1 MSLKKWLNDHNLPV
15 SCFGISGLVILLY
28 FGAVLLYQKPL
39 NFPYLALEYQF
50 QDWVAQLGKLAPK
63 DPRIYFLAD
72 DAPSHTLD
80 QAWDEDFEAFPI
92 LKKMKSPAWP
102 RSVHAAILERLAGAG
117 AKVVGFD
124 YMYKG
129 ETADDAA
136 YRAVLDK
143 YRDRVVVGSHID
155 SVQRGKAMLPQLSPP
170 ASTLIKEDTDSRMG
184 FVNIYPDEDQI
195 TRQFKFRT
203 NLLEMVGKEDD
214 VRSGDKVFESL
225 PVRML
230 RQAGFASLVPPGGGM
245 HPIRFAWKGDTMRY
259 SLGQT
264 QSVANIFL
272 PSVWEAN
279 YQSGAF
285 FKDKIVLVGPE
296 GNYTKDV
303 AKSPFGTIAGPEFH
317 LNVLNA
323 ILTGSYLHYSPV
335 WFDVLTIAIGGLL
348 AFGAGRL
355 FRHPLLRIALV
366 LMAGGAFFGSAVW
379 AFNHLDLVIPVFS
392 PLLSLVGSS
401 FTFVVWQQLIE
412 RLERARLRKTFERYV
427 SRDVVKELMDNPQ
440 SYLNTVG
447 GARKRVT
454 VLFSDVR
461 GFTTITESGDAQ
473 TLVKQLNEYF
483 AHMVEIVFANHG
495 TLDKFIGDAVMAQ
508 WGGIY
513 SQGEKLDAVHAVRT
527 AVQMRNRLA
536 ELNARWIPNGM
547 LEIKFGIGINHGEAI
562 VGNLGC
568 EAKMEVTLIGD
579 AVNTASRFEG
589 LTKEYHTDLIIG
601 KDVAGFVRDVFHL
614 RTAGL
619 NQPKGKTVPLE
630 LFTVLDERSA
640 GPEPAWLADHE
651 EGVRLFRQREFAAAA
666 GKFEKV
672 LAALPEDWLASDYLE
687 DCREFEKTPPPPDWN
702 AVRVMKTK

>member
-1 MSLKKWLNDHNLPV
+1 MSLKKWLNDHNLGV
-15 SCFGISGLVILLY
+15 SATGVSTLVALLY
-28 FGAVLLYQKPL
+28 LCSTGLYLSL
-39 NFPYLALEYQF
+39 NFPYLVLENRF
-50 QDWVAQLGKLAPK
+50 QDWVAQRGKSAPK
-63 DPRIYFLAD
+63 DPRVYFLAD

-80 QAWDEDFEAFPI
+80 QLWDEDFAASPI
-92 LKKMKSPAWP
+92 LKRMKQPPPWP
-102 RSVHAAILERLAGAG
+102 RDVFAAILDRLENAGAR
-117 AKVVGFD
+117 VVGFD
-124 YMYKG
+124 YMLKG
-129 ETADDAA
+129 EKPEDSTL
-136 YRAVLDK
+136 RASLDK
-143 YRDRVVVGSHID
+143 WRDRVVLGSQID
-155 SVQRGKAMLPQLSPP
+155 DVVRGISKAPQISPP
-170 ASTLIKEDTDSRMG
+170 PPSLVGNAADPRLG
-184 FVNIYPDEDQI
+184 FVNMFPDLDGV
-195 TRQFKFRT
+195 TRRFKFQT
-203 NLLEMVGKEDD
+203 TLLELADLKPHPDD
-214 VRSGDKVFESL
+214 HVFESL
-225 PVRML
+225 AVRMAG
-230 RQAGFASLVPPGGGM
+230 QAGFGQLVPKSRES
-245 HPIRFAWKGDTMRY
+245 HLIRFAYKGDTLRLEQGRSQSIADIFVP
-259 SLGQT
+259 SL
-264 QSVANIFL
+264 
-272 PSVWEAN
+272 WEAN
-279 YQSGAF
+279 YQSGEF
-285 FKDKIVLVGPE
+285 FRDKIVLIGPH
-296 GNYTKDV
+296 GSYHKDV
-303 AKSPFGTIAGPEFH
+303 LDSPFGIIAGPEFH
-317 LNVLNA
+317 LNALNA
-323 ILTGSYLHYSPV
+323 ILTGSFLHESPFWV
-335 WFDVLTIAIGGLL
+335 DLLLIGIGGLL
-348 AFGAGRL
+348 AVLIGRL
-355 FRHPLLRIALV
+355 MRNPLLRLTALIT
-366 LMAGGAFFGSAVW
+366 LCLFCFFGAVL
-379 AFNHLDLVIPVFS
+379 AFDHLNLVIPVFS
-392 PLLSLVGSS
+392 PLVALVGSS
-401 FTFVVWQQLIE
+401 FTSIVWQQLIE
-412 RLERARLRKTFERYV
+412 VLERARLRKTFERYV
-427 SRDVVKELMDNPQ
+427 SRDVVKELLDNPQ
-440 SYLNTVG
+440 SYLNSLVG
-447 GARKRVT
+447 QRKRVT

-513 SQGEKLDAVHAVRT
+513 SQGEKVDAVHAVRT

-651 EGVRLFRQREFAAAA
+651 EGVRLFRQREFTAAA

-687 DCREFEKTPPPPDWN
+687 DCRGFEKTPPPPDWN